1 LTCLDSV
8 FEGYPDQVD
17 YRCSLSRFAID
28 HSVSA
33 SFQRHQAEL
42 REGSIARK
50 MNNCGDC
57 IAIILV
63 ATTVA
68 GCGTTAIQGRG
79 VPRLLTGIEMDEVSA
94 GSATAKA
101 NTRAVALGIVPQTTA
116 ATNTL
121 ASTGIPRS
129 APPFLN
135 LLTLNYASSQ
145 AVATASNAWLTVADG
160 STNVAVDGGG
170 GGAKIDAAT
179 TARAAGSGTSQAQ
192 IYLQFY
198 GLSLGRV
205 DLVFGTVIA
214 AACCS
219 PSLRA
224 QTTADGTGGG
234 YWSQLKAYPISVVSG
249 QVQSTVDISVVSS
262 ALPILGAGQV
272 SALIAPTLAQSIGQ

>member
-1 LTCLDSV
+1 
-8 FEGYPDQVD
+8 
-17 YRCSLSRFAID
+17 
-28 HSVSA
+28 
-33 SFQRHQAEL
+33 
-42 REGSIARK
+42 
-50 MNNCGDC
+50 MNNCGGC

-101 NTRAVALGIVPQTTA
+101 NTRAVALGMVPQTTA

-145 AVATASNAWLTVADG
+145 AVATASNASLTVADG

-179 TARAAGSGTSQAQ
+179 TAGGAGSGTGQAQ

-198 GLSLGRV
+198 GLSIGKV
-205 DLVFGTVIA
+205 DLVFGTVTA

-219 PSLRA
+219 SSLRA